1 MAYYSDAVVDT
12 SAIHKT
18 IASVI
23 TCSTWTSKGLSRTAP
38 LMEFLDFCS
47 LVEGI
52 VLHDHLIAIKSEA
65 GKTREVGLHLGEF
78 SSQNKL
84 ESHDN
89 NLAWRPESL
98 QRPKHL
104 TKNTIKSSDVA
115 NWNEFLKP
123 LVAAGVL
130 VEEPGYASPL
140 SIGDR
145 PERCKDHLSGSSS
158 SLLHEDAWFET
169 GRLLG
174 GERAYK
180 CSALPMLRQRF
191 FYEKYGNTKE
201 EHSVWNLAGQY
212 KSIADALTKLRE
224 STCVGLRSYALA
236 PIPPIAL
243 LLLERSRNPGE
254 LLQRSLELRD
264 DYADLRQSLSA
275 LRADLADPGVVPN
288 AKLRAIKSWKKS
300 WESMDRYKN
309 EPSRIEIGITSTG
322 YIDFGNSLDGLGF
335 DSLNVQKIIE
345 RLMAFGVRSAYSWR
359 VRLLHQ
365 AARQYLSTP
374 DSVLLDGFYRL
385 FGRHIQ
391 REDLSRISAQLEPQT
406 ASARTKTEA

>member
-1 MAYYSDAVVDT
+1 MAYYSDALVDT
-12 SAIHKT
+12 SAIYKT

-23 TCSTWTSKGLSRTAP
+23 TCSTWASQGLSRDAP

-52 VLHDHLIAIKSEA
+52 VLHDHLIAIKSAA
-65 GKTREVGLHLGEF
+65 GKTREAKLHLGEL
-78 SSQNKL
+78 SAQNTP

-89 NLAWRPESL
+89 NLVWRPKRL
-98 QRPKHL
+98 QRPMHL
-104 TKNTIKSSDVA
+104 AENTTKQSDVA

-145 PERCKDHLSGSSS
+145 PERCKNLSGSISS
-158 SLLHEDAWFET
+158 VLHEDAWFET

-174 GERAYK
+174 GERTYK

-191 FYEKYGNTKE
+191 FYEKYGKTKE
-201 EHSVWNLAGQY
+201 EHSVWSLAGQY
-212 KSIADALTKLRE
+212 NSITDALAKLRE
-224 STCVGLRSYALA
+224 SSCVGLRSYVLA

-243 LLLERSRNPGE
+243 LLLERSRNPEE

-275 LRADLADPGVVPN
+275 LRADLADPYVAPN
-288 AKLRAIKSWKKS
+288 AKLRAIESWKKS
-300 WESMDRYKN
+300 WGTLDRYKN
-309 EPSRIEIGITSTG
+309 APSPIGIGITTAE

-345 RLMAFGVRSAYSWR
+345 RLMAFGVQSVYSWR

-365 AARQYLSTP
+365 AARQYMSTP

-406 ASARTKTEA
+406 ANARTKTEA